1 MTERKPPGARWE
13 SWVERQIHEAD
24 ERGEFEN
31 LAGSGR
37 PLPGID
43 DAHDELWW
51 VKKFV
56 RQEGLSLTP
65 PTLGIRKARE
75 DFLDNVATYRSERE
89 LRAAVLQ
96 LNARIRA
103 VNRRASTGPPST
115 VMPLTTERVVE
126 VWRDRRR
133 ESHCDRA

>member
-1 MTERKPPGARWE
+1 MTEPKPPNARWE
-13 SWVERQIHEAD
+13 TWVEREIHDAQA
-24 ERGEFEN
+24 RGEFDN

-43 DAHDELWW
+43 DGHDELWW

-56 RQEGLSLTP
+56 RREGLSLTP
-65 PTLGIRKARE
+65 PTLAIRKARE
-75 DFLDNVATYRSERE
+75 DLLDRVATYRSEAE

-103 VNRRASTGPPST
+103 VNGKACSGPPST
-115 VMPLTTERVVE
+115 VMTLNADRLVE
-126 VWRDRRR
+126 IWKDRRR
-133 ESHCDRA
+133 GSAAR